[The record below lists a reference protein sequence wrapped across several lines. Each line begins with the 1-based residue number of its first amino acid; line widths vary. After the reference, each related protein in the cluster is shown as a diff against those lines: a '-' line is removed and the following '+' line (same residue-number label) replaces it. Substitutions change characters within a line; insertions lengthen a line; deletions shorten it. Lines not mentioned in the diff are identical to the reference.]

1 MERPPESLKTFAN
14 HIACA
19 AHSEASGQLV
29 RMLRIAGLTGEIV
42 AGHATR
48 PLWSDTP
55 TAYTSEPGVPP
66 KQSRHIGIWERK
78 TENGTTS
85 FVRRLEAM
93 DTWHFWANIGR
104 IPAKGS
110 KLRVVLIGESVARG
124 YIYDPSFTPAM
135 TLQLILDEQFGKDQI
150 EVIDLAR
157 TNLGYEVKDLAL
169 AALQLEPDIAIIF
182 AGNNWGFSQPAFTDI
197 SEIDQALETQGMA
210 GVKRVCDEYIE
221 RTVRTMATEI
231 AAEYKNSG
239 VPLIWMV
246 PEFNLADWRQPFT
259 NAPYLP
265 DNRNLEWIESMKEAR
280 QALSDGDVV
289 RAELLATR
297 VVELDRGTCSAG
309 YYLLAEC
316 RHLAKDVCG
325 RRKYLELARDAQSWD
340 FSVSFIPKPYAI
352 AQQVL
357 REELPKHDCQVVD
370 LPSVFKE
377 YLNGEVPGVRLF
389 VDYCHLTSEGMRV
402 AMSAAASG
410 VLRTLKGV
418 EQRWS
423 TLVNEH
429 HAPSAT
435 IEAEASFLAA
445 IHCAHLYQQ
454 YEMVHHFCARAL
466 QYSSHI
472 AEIMLNYIELQLSNK
487 APLRMSVAEQEIFRL
502 GSPLIHR
509 YLFQKYNEKWLDKTL
524 LTAMADALEAE
535 EIQGR
540 GLLER
545 LYREDHSARVGEVDL
560 LQPFYYQSADQPQ
573 EFEGLRWPMVRV
585 GADPQY
591 FRAYWP
597 ESKFVF
603 IAEAGFAVNLSLTCR
618 LPKLSLDE
626 GKISLTC
633 NGKAQVEIAI
643 GKQWSSW
650 DITIPG
656 DVVRDGI
663 NEIEVH
669 WPMPT
674 FSTDEALSEVLPRLC
689 QKKYPEYYP
698 LFGEI
703 HSFTA
708 SDGCQVST
716 NLPTVQVEPSL
727 AKVA

>member
-1 MERPPESLKTFAN
+1 MDRPPESLKTFAN
-14 HIACA
+14 RIAGA
-19 AHSEASGQLV
+19 ATSEASDQLV
-29 RMLRIAGLTGEIV
+29 RMLRIAGLTGETV

-78 TENGTTS
+78 TENGKTC
-85 FVRRLEAM
+85 FVRRLETM

-104 IPAKGS
+104 IEAKGS

-135 TLQLILDEQFGKDQI
+135 ALQMILDAQFGKDQI

-157 TNLGYEVKDLAL
+157 TNLGYELKDLAL

-182 AGNNWGFSQPAFTDI
+182 AGNNWGFSQPTFTDVT
-197 SEIDQALETQGMA
+197 EIDKAIGTEGMA

-231 AAEYKNSG
+231 AAEYKDSG

-246 PEFNLADWRQPFT
+246 PEFNLADWREPFT

-265 DNRNLEWIESMKEAR
+265 DDRNREWIETLKEAR
-280 QALSDGDVV
+280 QALSNEDIV
-289 RAELLATR
+289 RAEKLAQR
-297 VVELDRGTCSAG
+297 VVELDQGTCSAG
-309 YYLLAEC
+309 YYILAEC
-316 RHLAKDVCG
+316 RQRVNDSDGA
-325 RRKYLELARDAQSWD
+325 RKYLELARDAQSWD

-352 AQQVL
+352 AQRVL

-402 AMSAAASG
+402 AMGATASC

-418 EQRWS
+418 EQPWS
-423 TLVNEH
+423 TLVSEH
-429 HAPSAT
+429 VAPPAT

-445 IHCAHLYQQ
+445 IHSAHFYQG
-454 YEMVHHFCARAL
+454 YEMVYHFCARAL
-466 QYSSHI
+466 RYSSHI
-472 AEIMLNYIELQLSNK
+472 AEIMLNYIEFQVLNK

-509 YLFQKYNEKWLDKTL
+509 YLFQKYNEKWLDKVL
-524 LTAMADALEAE
+524 LTAMADALEQAG
-535 EIQGR
+535 IPGR
-540 GLLER
+540 ELQER
-545 LYREDHSARVGEVDL
+545 LYREEHSARVGEVNL
-560 LQPFYYQSADQPQ
+560 LEPFYCQSADQPQ
-573 EFEGLRWPMVRV
+573 EFEALRWPQLRV
-585 GADPQY
+585 NSDPHY

-603 IAEAGFAVNLSLTCR
+603 IGEAGFAVNLSLTCR
-618 LPKLSLDE
+618 LPKLSLDK
-626 GKISLTC
+626 GTISIVC
-633 NGKAQVEIAI
+633 NGKPQVEIAI

-650 DITIPG
+650 DITILG

-663 NEIEVH
+663 NEIEAH
-669 WPMPT
+669 WPIPE
-674 FSTDEALSEVLPRLC
+674 FRADEALSEVLPRLC

-708 SDGCQVST
+708 SDGCQVSI
-716 NLPTVQVEPSL
+716 NLPTVQVESSL
-727 AKVA
+727 AKVV